1 MAMNYNGSPDE
12 ICRIVAN
19 GLEQEYKK
27 IIQEHL
33 QHFLDEAK
41 KEMDANLAQ
50 LLKNATEG
58 LVSKI
63 NHYYKI
69 QDDRIQLAVYFN
81 HTEIK

>member
-1 MAMNYNGSPDE
+1 MSMNYNGSPDE
-12 ICRIVAN
+12 ICRIVAK
-19 GLEQEYKK
+19 GLEAEYKK
-27 IIQEHL
+27 VIQDHL
-33 QHFLDEAK
+33 QKFLDESK
-41 KEMDANLAQ
+41 KEMQSHLDQ

-81 HTEIK
+81 NTEIK

>member
-33 QHFLDEAK
+33 QNFLNEAK
-41 KEMDANLAQ
+41 KEMEINLNQ
-50 LLKNATEG
+50 LLKTATEG
-58 LVSKI
+58 LVSKV
-63 NHYYKI
+63 NHYYKT
-69 QDDRIQLAVYFN
+69 QEDRIELAVYFN
-81 HTEIK
+81 NTEIK